1 MRSLILL
8 VLIPMGVL
16 ACAPA
21 QPATGAT
28 PPPAATRPPSGAA
41 AVATTAPSPAA
52 APIVPPAPAT
62 VRLGLMYSASD
73 AGLLIA
79 LERGYYR
86 EQGIEVELEQF
97 GAAAQMLGPLGAA
110 QIDAGGTAITP
121 GFLNAFARGVRVRV
135 VADKGSTEPGWGYQG
150 IAIRR
155 PLWDA
160 GTVRGPA
167 DLRGRKVAIPSV
179 ASSAEVGLDRG
190 LRLGG
195 IGVREV
201 DLTQL
206 SFPDMPPALAS
217 GAIDGA
223 LIIEPFLTRVEADG
237 TAVVWKREDE
247 YYPNHQIALM
257 YYSEPF
263 ATERAEV
270 ARRFMVAYL
279 RGTRDYNDGFRRG
292 DSTRRQEAI
301 AALVKHT
308 TVKDPALYER
318 MAMPALHP
326 DGEIHIESLRENYEY
341 WVANG
346 YQEERVTITDL
357 VDSSFIRFAQQQLG
371 PYR

>member
-1 MRSLILL
+1 MPSVRVLL
-8 VLIPMGVL
+8 AVLYMAIV

-21 QPATGAT
+21 QPAQTAT
-28 PPPAATRPPSGAA
+28 PTAQRAASGSAPAAT
-41 AVATTAPSPAA
+41 AA
-52 APIVPPAPAT
+52 APVAVTPTAAPAPAT

-73 AGLLIA
+73 AGLLVA

-86 EQGIEVELEQF
+86 ELGLNVELEQF

-110 QIDAGGTAITP
+110 QIDTGGTAITP
-121 GFLNAFARGVRVRV
+121 GYLNAFARGVRVRV
-135 VADKGSTEPGWGYQG
+135 VADKGTTEPGWGYQG

-167 DLRGRKVAIPSV
+167 ELRGRKVAIPSLG
-179 ASSAEVGLDRG
+179 SSAEVGLDRG

-195 IGVREV
+195 IGVRDV
-201 DLTQL
+201 DMTQL
-206 SFPDMPPALAS
+206 PFPDMPPALAS

-263 ATERAEV
+263 ATERADV

-279 RGTRDYNDGFRRG
+279 RGVRDYNDGFRKG
-292 DSTRRQEAI
+292 DAARRQEAV

-308 TVKDPALYER
+308 AVKDPALYER

-326 DGEIHIESLRENYEY
+326 DGEMHVDSLRENYEY
-341 WVANG
+341 WLANG
-346 YQEERVTITDL
+346 YQEERVTVTDL
-357 VDSSFIRFAQQQLG
+357 IDSSFIRYAQQQLG